1 MFEKTAHCSGD
12 RAATLAAPANA
23 ADCHIHIFDQRFRS
37 VLPAL
42 ADATVENYRDIQKR
56 TGTKRVVIVQARPY
70 MTDNDCTLDAV
81 AQFGGDARGIAVV
94 NTDVTDAELKRLDAG
109 GIRGIRF
116 AVLDPKLAA
125 VPIDAIAPLARRIA
139 PLGWHVQI
147 HMSAD
152 QIVEHA
158 SMLASLP
165 TEVVFDHLGRLPLAD
180 PLKHQA
186 LDVISGMLQKRRAW
200 VKLAGAYFSTSV
212 GAPGYADT
220 IPIAQAFVRAAPDRM
235 VWGSDW
241 PHPTEAKG
249 KPDAARLFDL
259 LADWVPDAQDRHR
272 VLVTNPEAL
281 YGFGG

>member
-1 MFEKTAHCSGD
+1 MFQKTTHCSGD
-12 RAATLAAPANA
+12 TPAKVIAPANA
-23 ADCHIHIFDQRFRS
+23 ADCHIHIFDHRFKS

-42 ADATVENYRDIQKR
+42 PDATVTDYRDIQKR
-56 TGTKRVVIVQARPY
+56 IGTKRVVIVQARPY

-81 AQFGGDARGIAVV
+81 AQFGKDARGIAVV
-94 NTDVTDAELKRLDAG
+94 NTEVTDAELKRLDAG

-158 SMLASLP
+158 AMLNALP
-165 TEVVFDHLGRLPLAD
+165 TEVVFDHMGRLPLVN
-180 PLKHQA
+180 PLAHPA
-186 LDVISGMLQKRRAW
+186 VGVISNMLEKRRAW
-200 VKLAGAYFSTSV
+200 MKLAGAYFSTTV
-212 GAPGYADT
+212 GGPGYADT
-220 IPIAQAFVRAAPDRM
+220 TPIAQAFMRVAPDRM

-259 LADWVPDAQDRHR
+259 LAEWVPNEQDRHR

-281 YGFGG
+281 YGFGR